1 MENLPPSLLTGRQ
14 AIAASQPGHPPSW
27 LNAQLPLLTFLG
39 KRLLTVAGTFLIIT
53 AALYAMTLSIPVE
66 QRVLPYLPNIRSDDP
81 VVIRRFV
88 ERSIKQYGLDD
99 PFPVQYVRWLGNML
113 QGDWGYS
120 PILNT
125 DVLSAISIRSPATI
139 ELTLYSLLL
148 YIPVGLLVGTLSAWQ
163 QGRFLDRTA
172 QLGSFIFASIPPF
185 VLGLALIAIVY
196 VQLGLF
202 DLSRIG
208 YAEKAIIRGDGFFS
222 LTGLLTVDGLLNF
235 RPHISWEAV
244 RHLVLPVLSLSML
257 HLATLAMVT
266 RASVKEELQKEY
278 VLMAKGLGLRESRIM
293 SSALRGALLPA
304 LTHSALTA
312 AQVVTGVYVIE
323 AIFNWHG
330 VSELLT
336 RSLSG
341 IPDVSL
347 ALGFSVYS
355 VIVVLV
361 IMLVLDILQG
371 VADPRVR
378 QEKN

>member
-1 MENLPPSLLTGRQ
+1 M
-14 AIAASQPGHPPSW
+14 
-27 LNAQLPLLTFLG
+27 LTFLG